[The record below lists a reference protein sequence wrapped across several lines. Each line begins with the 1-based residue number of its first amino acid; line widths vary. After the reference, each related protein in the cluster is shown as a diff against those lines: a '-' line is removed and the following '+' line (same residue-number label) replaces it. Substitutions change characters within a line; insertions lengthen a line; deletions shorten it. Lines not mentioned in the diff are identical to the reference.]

1 MGERSTTHAPVTCAV
16 IAQKGGVGKTT
27 TLLGLAGA
35 AWERGLKVLV
45 VDLDPQANATAALDP
60 EHGVLNNDVLADA
73 RPGWPPTPSHSGW
86 GLGVD
91 VLPPSARSSTA
102 PCPRPRLHAASA
114 HRARGR
120 GRPLRPVLVDCPP
133 SLGELTRNALAAVR
147 LALVVTEPSF
157 FALPG
162 AAAALDAVE
171 VVRGSSN
178 LVLRAAGVVVNRA
191 RPQTTEHAFRL
202 AELHDAYPDLVLPV
216 SVPDRTAIQQAQG
229 ACVPVQAWRS
239 SGAHEASDAYDA
251 ILDLLLERAGESV
264 GRLATGEV
272 TSPRADARTN
282 PTRDPR
288 CARPRTPRSTGGATA
303 GARDS
308 ILHAAAPVE
317 RLPRCRRRL
326 RPPRLR
332 SAKAAPRNPTKAARD
347 TAAPGLAGGALGGG
361 AAQVRRLHL

>member
-1 MGERSTTHAPVTCAV
+1 MGERSTPHAAVTCAV

-27 TLLGLAGA
+27 TLLGIAGA
-35 AWERGLKVLV
+35 AWERGLSVLV

-60 EHGVLNNDVLADA
+60 ESTAYSTNDVLADS
-73 RPGWPPTPSHSGW
+73 RPGVAADAIVRSGW

-91 VLPPSARSSTA
+91 VLPAERA
-102 PCPRPRLHAASA
+102 LE
-114 HRARGR
+114 HRAVPDGR
-120 GRPLRPVLVDCPP
+120 DSALRLRIALEGVVDRYDLVLVDCPP

-162 AAAALDAVE
+162 AAAALEAVE

-178 LVLRAAGVVVNRA
+178 LVLRPVGVVVNRA

-202 AELHDAYPDLVLPV
+202 AELHAAYPDLVLPV

-251 ILDLLLERAGESV
+251 VLDILLERAGESV

-272 TSPRADARTN
+272 TFSTGADA
-282 PTRDPR
+282 
-288 CARPRTPRSTGGATA
+288 S
-303 GARDS
+303 
-308 ILHAAAPVE
+308 
-317 RLPRCRRRL
+317 
-326 RPPRLR
+326 
-332 SAKAAPRNPTKAARD
+332 
-347 TAAPGLAGGALGGG
+347 
-361 AAQVRRLHL
+361 

>member
-27 TLLGLAGA
+27 TLLGIAGA
-35 AWERGLKVLV
+35 AWERGLQVLV

-60 EHGVLNNDVLADA
+60 ESTAYSTNDVLADA
-73 RPGWPPTPSHSGW
+73 RPGVAADAIVRSGW

-91 VLPPSARSSTA
+91 VLPSERA
-102 PCPRPRLHAASA
+102 LE
-114 HRARGR
+114 HRAVPDGR
-120 GRPLRPVLVDCPP
+120 DSALRLRIALEGVVDRYDLVLVDCPP

-162 AAAALDAVE
+162 AAAALEAVE

-239 SGAHEASDAYDA
+239 AGAHEASDAYDA
-251 ILDLLLERAGESV
+251 ILDLLLARAEESV
-264 GRLATGEV
+264 TGLAAGHSSFSTG
-272 TSPRADARTN
+272 ADA
-282 PTRDPR
+282 
-288 CARPRTPRSTGGATA
+288 S
-303 GARDS
+303 
-308 ILHAAAPVE
+308 
-317 RLPRCRRRL
+317 
-326 RPPRLR
+326 
-332 SAKAAPRNPTKAARD
+332 
-347 TAAPGLAGGALGGG
+347 
-361 AAQVRRLHL
+361 